1 MTWKLHHLCVDCWSS
16 PQNSPLLDIYISS
29 KWLENCAT
37 AFLVFCSNSFRKVR
51 NSNTFR
57 VVGLVGS
64 ASEAVWISPSVSKLP
79 NWEEHYVELMLE
91 RCLYSIIGCITI
103 FISVVCMILYKPG
116 SWYIKC
122 CSQLR
127 LKKNHFCCTSFSH
140 ELKPLYIC
148 VMTPCEEL
156 SLTYCDGSIWP
167 RRTKGNRTHLKLWP
181 SPSP

>member
-1 MTWKLHHLCVDCWSS
+1 MLILDFSQELKIMVTNFPAILPLRIITMSIATMTWKLHHLCVDCWSS
-16 PQNSPLLDIYISS
+16 PHNSPLLDIYISS

-64 ASEAVWISPSVSKLP
+64 TSEAVWISPSVSKLP

-127 LKKNHFCCTSFSH
+127 
-140 ELKPLYIC
+140 
-148 VMTPCEEL
+148 
-156 SLTYCDGSIWP
+156 
-167 RRTKGNRTHLKLWP
+167 
-181 SPSP
+181 